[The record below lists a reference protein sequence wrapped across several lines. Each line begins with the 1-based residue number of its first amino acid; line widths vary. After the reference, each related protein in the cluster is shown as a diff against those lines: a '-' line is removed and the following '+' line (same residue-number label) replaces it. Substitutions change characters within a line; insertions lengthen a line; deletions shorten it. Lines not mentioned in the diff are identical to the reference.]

1 MLDGVEVCYQD
12 TNQKLSRMDWKELDG
27 IEMCYQ
33 DTNQKLYRIDWK
45 ERETDYKLELQRNRV
60 GRFL

>member
-1 MLDGVEVCYQD
+1 
-12 TNQKLSRMDWKELDG
+12 MDWKELDG

-60 GRFL
+60 GRFS